1 MKRYSNRSNFS
12 TLSEINVTPLLDL
25 AFVLLII
32 FMITTP
38 LLENSMNLVI
48 PSSSAA
54 NAPISKAQVQTIS
67 IDRDETIRIN
77 NEIVEA
83 DSLAARLLE
92 LKRANP
98 DVAIVIRPDREL
110 PVQKLVTLMDSLQ
123 RAHITKVG
131 IATNL
136 MLQGKHA
143 DGAEIAGL
151 DELLTELERNP
162 RRELIL
168 DTTGSVIYTGNNVLM
183 RLRRQMTIV
192 YLAASAQEQELL
204 IERYLNDPKPVLW
217 RGAFQPKNGE
227 TPHETVARCY
237 PKLVAARRQS
247 YEALAHCTLP
257 VADLHALSE
266 CSEDP
271 SGSAKAFLEMIRA
284 QLEKKSG
291 RASAL

>member
-77 NEIVEA
+77 NEIVNV
-83 DSLAARLLE
+83 DSLAARLLD

-123 RAHITKVG
+123 RAQITKVG
-131 IATNL
+131 IAT
-136 MLQGKHA
+136 K
-143 DGAEIAGL
+143 AE
-151 DELLTELERNP
+151 
-162 RRELIL
+162 
-168 DTTGSVIYTGNNVLM
+168 S
-183 RLRRQMTIV
+183 
-192 YLAASAQEQELL
+192 
-204 IERYLNDPKPVLW
+204 K
-217 RGAFQPKNGE
+217 
-227 TPHETVARCY
+227 
-237 PKLVAARRQS
+237 
-247 YEALAHCTLP
+247 
-257 VADLHALSE
+257 
-266 CSEDP
+266 
-271 SGSAKAFLEMIRA
+271 
-284 QLEKKSG
+284 
-291 RASAL
+291 